1 VQSGGMIDHVHCRER
16 GEDIC
21 EWRAE
26 WRAVKTSP

>member
-1 VQSGGMIDHVHCRER
+1 MIDHVHCREK

-26 WRAVKTSP
+26 WRAIKGSQ